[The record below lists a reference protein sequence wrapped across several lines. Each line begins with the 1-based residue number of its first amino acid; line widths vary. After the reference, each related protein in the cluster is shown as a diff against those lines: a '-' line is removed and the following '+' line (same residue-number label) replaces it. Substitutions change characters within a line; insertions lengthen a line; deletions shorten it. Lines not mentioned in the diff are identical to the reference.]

1 MLIKF
6 LQDVTVQDKTK
17 RHYPKGCI
25 IEMAADAC
33 RHFVS
38 RKKAVFVDT
47 PVEKSVCEVPVVETV
62 EEAIEESVEDVV
74 EESAEEFI
82 ENRSTKKS
90 KKRRK

>member
-6 LQDVTVQDKTK
+6 LQDVTVQDRTK
-17 RHYPKGCI
+17 RHYQKGCI

-38 RKKAVFVDT
+38 RKKAVFVDASK
-47 PVEKSVCEVPVVETV
+47 VEKPVCEVPVPENV
-62 EEAIEESVEDVV
+62 EEIIEESVEEV
-74 EESAEEFI
+74 I
-82 ENRSTKKS
+82 ETPVSKKS